1 MSIATQ
7 WKAINASQSTIAT
20 KVRKLYRSA
29 DKARIALMPEFAKAY
44 GETLSF
50 KLDGEVKGWSK
61 DGAAKKSLNR
71 LLLLA
76 FTGKKAKASASSSTD
91 PMLLLV
97 SYITKGEYTKAQCLK
112 AVEAAFRK

>member
-7 WKAINASQSTIAT
+7 WKAIGASQDAIASQ
-20 KVRKLYRSA
+20 VRKLYRSA
-29 DKARIALMPEFAKAY
+29 DKAKVALMPEFAKAY
-44 GETLSF
+44 GEQLSF

-76 FTGKKAKASASSSTD
+76 FTGKKAKAKSNSTD
-91 PMLLLV
+91 PMELLV
-97 SYITKGEYTKAQCLK
+97 SYITKGEYTKAQALR
-112 AVEAAFRK
+112 AVAAAFRK